1 MFIQTERTPNENAL
15 KFLTGSTILEDSNV
29 RTIEFRS
36 RKDALK
42 SPLAL
47 KLFGIVGI
55 ESVMF
60 GADFI
65 TVTKDDSS
73 EWHLLKPELFSI
85 IMEHLSTSKPILG
98 ELYYSS
104 EAKKQADAE
113 KQLNE
118 SEQSGSDELSQI
130 ISEIK
135 ELLDTRIRPSI
146 MEDGGDLEFVSFDLD
161 TGTLKVSLQG
171 ACRGCSS
178 SEVTL
183 KNGIENM
190 LTYYIPEVKIVENTG
205 SELEELSKAEFEKF
219 QQKLN

>member
-47 KLFGIVGI
+47 KLFGLVGI

-60 GADFI
+60 GTDFI

-118 SEQSGSDELSQI
+118 SEDTGSDELSQI

-205 SELEELSKAEFEKF
+205 SELEELSKAEFDKF